1 MLTTTK
7 LARDMRFEIEQIAKS
22 AERFPPQLEPLRG
35 GPKELFLR
43 GNITTLT
50 KEPIVAVVGT
60 RKVTPYGRAV
70 VRQMVSTWARAGVTI
85 VSGLALGTDAL
96 AHEATLDAGGTTIA
110 VLGSGVDDTSI
121 APRTN
126 YRLGQRIL
134 EQGGAIISEYEPGTP
149 AQAYHFPARN
159 RIVAG
164 LAQALIVIEGSM
176 KSGTLITAKFML
188 EFGRDVF
195 ALPGP
200 ITVETSRGP
209 NWLISQGAHPLLR
222 PEDLLEYL
230 GIDGAKTS
238 SAATGL
244 SEAASTILKSLK
256 NAPAT
261 ADDLAEKLKLDT
273 ATALTAISELEL
285 SGAVIRAG
293 DLYTPAN

>member
-1 MLTTTK
+1 MEY
-7 LARDMRFEIEQIAKS
+7 EIEQIDKS
-22 AERFPPQLEPLRG
+22 MSGFPAQLEPLKG
-35 GPKELFLR
+35 GPEELYIR
-43 GNITTLT
+43 GDATALT
-50 KEPIVAVVGT
+50 KEPIIAVVGT
-60 RKVTPYGRAV
+60 RKVTPYGRTV
-70 VRQMVSTWARAGVTI
+70 VRQMVSTWARAGVTV

-96 AHEATLDAGGTTIA
+96 AHEATLDAGGTTVA
-110 VLGSGVDDTSI
+110 VLGSGVDDANIS
-121 APRTN
+121 PRTN
-126 YRLGQRIL
+126 FLLGQRIL
-134 EQGGAIISEYEPGTP
+134 EQGGAIISEYEPGMP

-164 LAQALIVIEGSM
+164 LAQALVVIEGSM

-230 GIDGAKTS
+230 GIDEARAS
-238 SAATGL
+238 CAATGF
-244 SEAASTILKSLK
+244 SESAELLLKQLKS
-256 NAPAT
+256 APGT

-273 ATALTAISELEL
+273 ATVLTAISELEL
-285 SGAVIRAG
+285 SGAIIRAG
-293 DLYTPAN
+293 DVYSPS